1 MIQKSKYLVSEPS
14 EHGARLLAL
23 AEKKMRTQAGILTAR
38 KHFENLWETNRSVLS
53 ERSFSNSARPVLRAL
68 GTRTHVSFDRD
79 SRGKISDPMASF
91 VEPFRTEL

>member
-14 EHGARLLAL
+14 EHGARLLVL
-23 AEKKMRTQAGILTAR
+23 AEKTQAGILTAR

-53 ERSFSNSARPVLRAL
+53 ERSFSNSARPVLRAV

-79 SRGKISDPMASF
+79 SRGKISDPMSSF
-91 VEPFRTEL
+91 IEPFRTEL